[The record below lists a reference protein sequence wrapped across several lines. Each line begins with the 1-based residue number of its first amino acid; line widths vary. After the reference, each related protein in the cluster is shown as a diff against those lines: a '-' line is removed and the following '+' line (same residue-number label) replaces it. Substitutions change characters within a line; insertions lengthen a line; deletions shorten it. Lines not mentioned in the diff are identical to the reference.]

1 MLTLLAV
8 APTVGRFKQM
18 AVFKFNGFLIGAFVN
33 VSVIN
38 ESDANVIKQQVEPF
52 SLVFWT

>member
-52 SLVFWT
+52 SLVF